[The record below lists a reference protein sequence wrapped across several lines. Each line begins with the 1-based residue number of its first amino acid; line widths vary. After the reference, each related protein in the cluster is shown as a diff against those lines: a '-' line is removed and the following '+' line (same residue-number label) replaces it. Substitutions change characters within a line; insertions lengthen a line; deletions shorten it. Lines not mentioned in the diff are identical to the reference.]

1 LFLPQDF
8 GQSSTILPFA
18 VQSSM
23 KPALK
28 TLLLLFLLGGAWLVE
43 AGKHGRHDANKGQ
56 WGRKGD
62 GRYSDRDHSRKHE
75 YAYYSKADSRTHP
88 RGHRHRRSK
97 SDSRS
102 SARTKKSEKPA
113 KDSPG
118 YEEDKRQCQKAEAA
132 AWQERRLQAQA
143 LALFLE
149 ERELQKKA
157 ESSQLANPEPA
168 PVPKVAESASH
179 SQQNM
184 KDHLAPPSEK
194 SQS

>member
-1 LFLPQDF
+1 
-8 GQSSTILPFA
+8 
-18 VQSSM
+18 M

-75 YAYYSKADSRTHP
+75 YAYYSKADSRAHP

-143 LALFLE
+143 LELLLE

>member
-1 LFLPQDF
+1 
-8 GQSSTILPFA
+8 
-18 VQSSM
+18 M

-132 AWQERRLQAQA
+132 AKGIA
-143 LALFLE
+143 E
-149 ERELQKKA
+149 ESQK
-157 ESSQLANPEPA
+157 
-168 PVPKVAESASH
+168 
-179 SQQNM
+179 
-184 KDHLAPPSEK
+184 
-194 SQS
+194 

>member
-1 LFLPQDF
+1 MGRGLSKQA
-8 GQSSTILPFA
+8 STVAMTPIKGSGA
-18 VQSSM
+18 VKEM
-23 KPALK
+23 AATLTEITPASTNML
-28 TLLLLFLLGGAWLVE
+28 TIQRQIPGP
-43 AGKHGRHDANKGQ
+43 
-56 WGRKGD
+56 
-62 GRYSDRDHSRKHE
+62 
-75 YAYYSKADSRTHP
+75 TP
-88 RGHRHRRSK
+88 R

-157 ESSQLANPEPA
+157 SWPILSRLRCQRWRSQLLIPSRTWKITLP
-168 PVPKVAESASH
+168 PLPKKAKAKSGLSIRNWIWWREDFGCYAQALGSGTWSCIESR
-179 SQQNM
+179 Q
-184 KDHLAPPSEK
+184 
-194 SQS
+194 